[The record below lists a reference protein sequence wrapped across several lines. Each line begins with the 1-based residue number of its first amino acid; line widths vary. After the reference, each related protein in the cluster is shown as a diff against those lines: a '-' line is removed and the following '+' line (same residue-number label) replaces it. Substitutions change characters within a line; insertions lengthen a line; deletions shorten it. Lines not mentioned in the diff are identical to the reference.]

1 VEILNFT
8 QFKLKRSEIDL
19 ALNMARRCRTSG
31 YRDCPG
37 S

>member
-1 VEILNFT
+1 
-8 QFKLKRSEIDL
+8 LKRTEIDL

-37 S
+37 N